1 MSSDG
6 LTIMRLLLA
15 AVNGAMFAFGL
26 FLLVDYLYRRPR
38 HLKEQMRDF
47 IVRAERTELMER
59 DGTFRPGSPTSH
71 ELREQVDNVKEEL
84 NVRKRDP
91 KFIINVAFGAL
102 MILLATFSLF
112 SLLFPMWLRFA

>member
-26 FLLVDYLYRRPR
+26 FILVEYLYRRPR
-38 HLKEQMRDF
+38 RMKEQMKNL
-47 IVRAERTELMER
+47 IVHAERTELMER
-59 DGTFRPGSPTSH
+59 DGTFRSGDLSSR
-71 ELREQVDNVKEEL
+71 ELREQFDQVKEDL

-91 KFIINVAFGAL
+91 KFIINVAFGTL
-102 MILLATFSLF
+102 MIVLATFSLL